1 MPWTRASHLCES
13 VPEMSESTA
22 THWSVADFFSCGGGT
37 SAGFARRP
45 EFKIIGAV
53 DLELAKPS
61 GGQGASD
68 CNATYT
74 ANHAIVPLNK
84 DMLTLPPQEFAET
97 VGIAAGQL
105 NVMISCAPCT
115 HLSRANPD
123 NHLTD
128 RPENSLIGRSGE
140 FAVHLLP
147 EVFFM
152 ENARELIMGNYKHH
166 HTALVKLLKKAGYQ
180 VKSDIHF
187 LDRFGLPQ
195 VRERALVVASRIG
208 KPRTLEDL
216 WEGWTVRPE
225 ATHVRTALARLVEWR
240 KDHPEDPEG
249 DVFPGMGPTVLK
261 RMAATPHDGGGWV
274 DVARDP
280 KKRRLL
286 TKDCLRR
293 WKLKDLGSHPDVY
306 GRMAWDKPAP
316 TVKRECA
323 HVGNGR
329 YAHPAEDR
337 LLTVREMATL
347 QGFPFDYRFPAKA
360 VANRYRH
367 IGDAVPPVIAFQM
380 SALAMWMKTGVRPE
394 PKDFVMPNT
403 SLRVEDIVPITDAK
417 KAAA

>member
-1 MPWTRASHLCES
+1 
-13 VPEMSESTA
+13 MSEITLSR
-22 THWSVADFFSCGGGT
+22 WSVADFFSCGGGT

-45 EFKIIGAV
+45 EFEIIGAV

-68 CNATYT
+68 CNATYA
-74 ANHAIVPLNK
+74 ANHSVVPLNR
-84 DMLTLPPQEFAET
+84 DMLSLPPEEFAET

-128 RPENSLIGRSGE
+128 RPKNTLIERSGE
-140 FAVHLLP
+140 FATHLLP
-147 EVFFM
+147 EVFLM
-152 ENARELIMGNYKHH
+152 ENARELIMGNYSNH
-166 HTALVKLLKKAGYQ
+166 HTALVRMLKKAGYK
-180 VKSDIHF
+180 VRSDIHF

-208 KPRTLEDL
+208 RPRTLENL

-225 ATHVRTALARLVEWR
+225 ATTVRTALARLAEWQ
-240 KDHPEDPEG
+240 KDHPVDPEG
-249 DVFPGMGPTVLK
+249 NVSPGMGPTVLA

-280 KKRRLL
+280 KTRRLL

-293 WKLKDLGSHPDVY
+293 WKSKDLGSHPDVY
-306 GRMAWDKPAP
+306 GRMSWDKAAP
-316 TVKRECA
+316 TIKRECA

-329 YAHPAEDR
+329 YAHPTENR

-360 VANRYRH
+360 VSNRYRH

-380 SALAMWMKTGVRPE
+380 SALAMWMKTGIRPSPAE
-394 PKDFVMPNT
+394 FVMPGT
-403 SLRVEDIVPITDAK
+403 SLRVEDIVPSEDS
-417 KAAA
+417 

>member
-1 MPWTRASHLCES
+1 
-13 VPEMSESTA
+13 
-22 THWSVADFFSCGGGT
+22 
-37 SAGFARRP
+37 
-45 EFKIIGAV
+45 V

-61 GGQGASD
+61 GGHGASD
-68 CNATYT
+68 CNATYA
-74 ANHAIVPLNK
+74 ANHNIIPLNR
-84 DMLTLPPQEFAET
+84 DMLTLPPEEFAET

-128 RPENSLIGRSGE
+128 RPKNTLIERSGE

-152 ENARELIMGNYKHH
+152 ENARELIMGNYKNHH
-166 HTALVKLLKKAGYQ
+166 AALVRMLKEAGYK
-180 VKSDIHF
+180 VRSDIHF

-208 KPRTLEDL
+208 EPRALEDL
-216 WEGWTVRPE
+216 WEGWTVRPG
-225 ATHVRTALARLVEWR
+225 TTTVRTALARLAEWR
-240 KDHPEDPEG
+240 KNHPDDREG
-249 DVFPGMGPTVLK
+249 DVFPGMGSAVLS
-261 RMAATPHDGGGWV
+261 RMAATPQDGGGWV
-274 DVARDP
+274 DIARDP
-280 KKRRLL
+280 KKRRML

-306 GRMAWDKPAP
+306 GRMSWDKPAP
-316 TVKRECA
+316 TIKRECA

-329 YAHPAEDR
+329 YAHPTEDR

-394 PKDFVMPNT
+394 PGDFVMPDT
-403 SLRVEDIVPITDAK
+403 SLRVEDIEPVKAAK
-417 KAAA
+417 KVGRC